1 MTMNKK
7 QVIQGF
13 TLIET
18 LVYLA
23 LFALIIGGMV
33 VAAYMLFE
41 TSDRYQTRAMM
52 QEEQNFIMAKI
63 MRSLNNAEQICSPA
77 VSTPG
82 SSLSIAS
89 YGGSCGDFTVLH
101 SDGNVTLNGSVNI
114 LNSSNIKVDQLLFTH
129 VSGSNTDGVQIDLTV
144 SAVTPTGKPITSSM
158 STTRYIRK

>member
-1 MTMNKK
+1 MMTMNHN
-7 QVIQGF
+7 QRGF

-33 VAAYMLFE
+33 MAAYMLFE

-52 QEEQNFIMAKI
+52 QEEANFVMAKI
-63 MRSLNNAEQICSPA
+63 MRTLNNAEQICAPA
-77 VSTPG
+77 VGTPG

-89 YGGSCGDFTVLH
+89 YGGSCGDFTVSL
-101 SDGNVTLNGSVNI
+101 SDGDVMLNLNALDNTDVNV
-114 LNSSNIKVDQLLFTH
+114 DELLFTH
-129 VSGSNTDGVQIDLTV
+129 VSDSNTDGVQIDLTV
-144 SAVTPTGKPITSSM
+144 SAVTPTGKPITSSV